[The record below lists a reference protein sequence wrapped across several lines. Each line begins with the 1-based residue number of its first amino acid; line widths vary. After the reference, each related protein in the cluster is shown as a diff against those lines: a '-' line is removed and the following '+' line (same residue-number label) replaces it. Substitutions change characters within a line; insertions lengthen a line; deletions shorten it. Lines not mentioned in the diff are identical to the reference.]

1 MDEVTSPI
9 GPELAY
15 EIVGVSDPA
24 MSPDGERVAFVR
36 SWIEGE
42 SGGKGESRSQIMMVS
57 ASGGEPAAF
66 TAGPSDGM
74 PMFSPDGSKI
84 AFLRR
89 DDKKRRQLWLIPTTG
104 GEARR
109 LCEMERGVSSFA
121 WSPDSSRLVVVAD
134 VDPDGESG
142 DDDTPSV
149 RVARRIRYRADGGG
163 WRGDAFHQLFVVDAS
178 SGEARQITSGEGD
191 HWSPAWSPDGSR
203 LAYVSD
209 AVEGRDIRPVCGVY
223 VIPVDVD

>member
-42 SGGKGESRSQIMMVS
+42 SGGKGESRSQIMLVS

-66 TAGPSDGM
+66 TAGPGDGM
-74 PMFSPDGSKI
+74 PMFSPDGSAL

-89 DDKKRRQLWLIPTTG
+89 DDKKRRQVWLIPTTG

-109 LCEMERGVSSFA
+109 LC
-121 WSPDSSRLVVVAD
+121 
-134 VDPDGESG
+134 
-142 DDDTPSV
+142 
-149 RVARRIRYRADGGG
+149 
-163 WRGDAFHQLFVVDAS
+163 
-178 SGEARQITSGEGD
+178 
-191 HWSPAWSPDGSR
+191 
-203 LAYVSD
+203 
-209 AVEGRDIRPVCGVY
+209 
-223 VIPVDVD
+223 